1 VITLTT
7 WTGGI
12 LTVTGLIG
20 YFATGMESVTSL
32 IPTIIGVLLLIAA
45 LVASRVPN
53 ASRGVMIAALAIAVL
68 GALGSLMPLADLG
81 ALFAGDAERPA
92 AVIVSGTMLVV
103 LVVYFVMGFRRL
115 LATRPTEPSA
125 TG

>member
-1 VITLTT
+1 MITLTT

-12 LTVTGLIG
+12 LTVAGLIA
-20 YFATGMESVTSL
+20 YFTTGMESVTSL
-32 IPTIIGVLLLIAA
+32 IPAFIGVLLLIAA
-45 LVASRVPN
+45 FIASRVPN
-53 ASRGVMIAALAIAVL
+53 ASRGVTIAALVIALL

-92 AVIVSGTMLVV
+92 AVIVSAIMLIV
-103 LVVYFVMGFRRL
+103 LIAYFVAGLRHLLSRRK
-115 LATRPTEPSA
+115 AGT

>member
-1 VITLTT
+1 MITLTT

-53 ASRGVMIAALAIAVL
+53 ASRGVMIAVGSASTGRARIA
-68 GALGSLMPLADLG
+68 GSCG
-81 ALFAGDAERPA
+81 
-92 AVIVSGTMLVV
+92 VS
-103 LVVYFVMGFRRL
+103 F
-115 LATRPTEPSA
+115 SIS
-125 TG
+125 